1 RRSSHSASGRS
12 APLDPLLVTHPFHP
26 LSGQRVRVLF
36 EQRRP
41 HHSIGRLYV
50 CDGGTL
56 GQLTLPE
63 GFTDRGPEAAPQPLT
78 VEVLAELAA
87 VVAAMGSGLDS
98 EGRR

>member
-1 RRSSHSASGRS
+1 M
-12 APLDPLLVTHPFHP
+12 
-26 LSGQRVRVLF
+26 RVLF

-41 HHSIGRLYV
+41 QSIDRLYV

-78 VEVLAELAA
+78 VEVLVELAA
-87 VVAAMGSGLDS
+87 VVAAVGSGLDS